1 MHGSCFDWVAY
12 HSRRRPDE
20 VAVAN
25 ADSPFALTWTQ
36 LEARVARLAHLL
48 AGTGPVRRGDRDRV
62 DCARHAAS
70 RQDAPNG
77 KAIQL
82 CRERF
87 VHLLPG
93 SSNYFRE

>member
-1 MHGSCFDWVAY
+1 MHGSCCDWVAY

-48 AGTGPVRRGDRDRV
+48 AGIGPVRRGDR
-62 DCARHAAS
+62 AA
-70 RQDAPNG
+70 
-77 KAIQL
+77 
-82 CRERF
+82 
-87 VHLLPG
+87 G
-93 SSNYFRE
+93 SPTGTPTRSTSFRCSTPAA